1 MSDFFGWQ
9 TVHRRSH
16 KMRCRKCGR
25 RVWIAVVRF
34 DARLSDPEVPA
45 LCTRCF
51 EGIDPL
57 EGKRLYRGESGEVV
71 AE

>member
-1 MSDFFGWQ
+1 MSGFLGWQ
-9 TVHRRSH
+9 TVHRRNM

-25 RVWIAVVRF
+25 KVWIAVVRF
-34 DARLSDPEVPA
+34 DARLSDPNVPA

-57 EGKRLYRGESGEVV
+57 EGKRLYRDESGQVV